1 MRGARMLSANAEGA
15 LFRDTGGIAVA
26 ASMVAAIMES
36 VVGQQPSSEVALGV
50 GVAELWKHFA
60 SYGCDGEGVGDIC
73 PALSRSFAMFAVACC
88 SRSASFWRFGFG
100 VGVGLA
106 LAASSERE
114 QPPTTRPQETEIVMR
129 RIFIWKSQRHLRADV
144 STATARAR
152 NQQPGRKQRTDIEKQ
167 ATRPAQA

>member
-1 MRGARMLSANAEGA
+1 MLSANAEGA
-15 LFRDTGGIAVA
+15 LFRDTGEIAVA

-50 GVAELWKHFA
+50 GFAELWKHFT

-73 PALSRSFAMFAVACC
+73 AALSRSFAMFAVACC
-88 SRSASFWRFGFG
+88 SRSASFCRFEFG
-100 VGVGLA
+100 VGVRLA

-114 QPPTTRPQETEIVMR
+114 HAPRTRPQETEIAMSK
-129 RIFIWKSQRHLRADV
+129 IFILKSQRHLCADV

-152 NQQPGRKQRTDIEKQ
+152 DQQPGKAANGVWKTGI
-167 ATRPAQA
+167 